1 MASSTEAFS
10 IWLNSPKVTAN
21 NSIAPYYWMYSYRT
35 TLEAA
40 SYFKMNND
48 LKREVQKIALKAFFQ
63 HMEFRYDKQLEK
75 KGWIIGG
82 DGSKELHDSCQL
94 LDGLATIKHLY
105 LSRSEAPIIASQL
118 RQALEAFHNAH
129 YGKSYQLTLKLE
141 KNTPRASHDLH
152 QKINFLKKRIDK
164 RFQVHLEDIQQIHQ
178 ENPHDGLHHLK
189 QVKLHFEG
197 HPKMAHVSK
206 LISDWE
212 KNLP

>member
-1 MASSTEAFS
+1 MYSDTNLDDQGFPRTQKHLEQTLQE
-10 IWLNSPKVTAN
+10 WLKHRGILDLVKFPKGHGKY
-21 NSIAPYYWMYSYRT
+21 SIAPYYWMYSYRT

-105 LSRSEAPIIASQL
+105 LSRSEAPIIAPQL
-118 RQALEAFHNAH
+118 LQALEAFHNAH
-129 YGKSYQLTLKLE
+129 YGKSYQLALKLE

-152 QKINFLKKRIDK
+152 KKINLLKKTHRKTSSSSLGRDST
-164 RFQVHLEDIQQIHQ
+164 
-178 ENPHDGLHHLK
+178 NPQGK
-189 QVKLHFEG
+189 
-197 HPKMAHVSK
+197 P
-206 LISDWE
+206 
-212 KNLP
+212 P